1 MVRYLISI
9 KLLIEYPL
17 VQLLFGTYSKLQYLS
32 KQIRYIIS
40 QFVMICL
47 LQTLVKYLGNIKL
60 ISSTRQGR
68 QFPVLQ
74 FTCRYFFN
82 IQLFCS
88 YFSYFHQAILS
99 TCGSRYFLVLMVT
112 CRYFF
117 RYFFNTNLVIF
128 IPIWYILSNLTPT
141 GFG

>member
-40 QFVMICL
+40 QFGMICL

-60 ISSTRQGR
+60 ISSTR
-68 QFPVLQ
+68 
-74 FTCRYFFN
+74 
-82 IQLFCS
+82 
-88 YFSYFHQAILS
+88 
-99 TCGSRYFLVLMVT
+99 
-112 CRYFF
+112 
-117 RYFFNTNLVIF
+117 
-128 IPIWYILSNLTPT
+128 
-141 GFG
+141 